1 MVKKSCFSFFS
12 RKALTGFEPQANL
25 GRIRTPVLP
34 VALKSSTLSTSP
46 TIVFQPPRNTV
57 RYIWLKKVVSAFFSK
72 GLGRIRTPGLPV
84 ALKSSTL
91 STSPTIVFRSPKNT
105 VRYMVKK
112 NFYAFF
118 FKRPRPDSNPRPA
131 CRIKVE
137 HSINVANDCFSI
149 AEKYRTIHGKKTFL
163 GFFFQKA
170 SAGFEPQACLSH

>member
-112 NFYAFF
+112 KFF
-118 FKRPRPDSNPRPA
+118 RLFFSKGLGWIRTPDLR
-131 CRIKVE
+131 
-137 HSINVANDCFSI
+137 HSTNVANGDVPPTPYGLVPVASNFPRALSRIRYILDEFSI
-149 AEKYRTIHGKKTFL
+149 FV
-163 GFFFQKA
+163 
-170 SAGFEPQACLSH
+170 